1 MEPMRTFTGGVL
13 LPLVSTA
20 ATSEAWTGSI
30 AFALARNPPA
40 PGRMRQPAFATPGPQ
55 GAEEVPLR
63 PHSARRAHDRQMRD
77 AVREG
82 SSAGA
87 AARTR
92 LPCARR
98 PRGGR
103 GAARAGCIDDLGARN
118 GGPQQTGP
126 NPPNTNPS
134 QAPASA
140 VAPAHCNVTQC
151 WPVQRGRGR
160 GGGGRMRRG
169 GPATPHSSW
178 CRRRRW
184 RRDDGGASCLGGVA
198 PVARQYAAPVA
209 GVGAGLPP
217 LPRSAAA
224 VARTERGS
232 GRRPAGRLDRQA
244 QQAASP
250 SLRHAIQASAAGG
263 SRVTRH
269 ARRQQVR
276 CRRAGGCTAST
287 ALCRLLQTPARGFSE
302 HVSNS

>member
-1 MEPMRTFTGGVL
+1 MGPELGSSRTVISLWDNRCICQYPRDSYFFY
-13 LPLVSTA
+13 S
-20 ATSEAWTGSI
+20 
-30 AFALARNPPA
+30 
-40 PGRMRQPAFATPGPQ
+40 PGRAFVITHL
-55 GAEEVPLR
+55 EFPLR
-63 PHSARRAHDRQMRD
+63 GRA
-77 AVREG
+77 A
-82 SSAGA
+82 
-87 AARTR
+87 
-92 LPCARR
+92 
-98 PRGGR
+98 
-103 GAARAGCIDDLGARN
+103 
-118 GGPQQTGP
+118 
-126 NPPNTNPS
+126 NTNPS

-160 GGGGRMRRG
+160 RGGGRMRGG
-169 GPATPHSSW
+169 GPASPHSSW
-178 CRRRRW
+178 RRRRRW
-184 RRDDGGASCLGGVA
+184 WRDDRGASCLWGVA

>member
-1 MEPMRTFTGGVL
+1 MNSWEGISESQPGPKAVCMEAIRTYTGGAASSQHSRHVRGL
-13 LPLVSTA
+13 DRQHRLRSGEKSTGA
-20 ATSEAWTGSI
+20 G
-30 AFALARNPPA
+30 PPA
-40 PGRMRQPAFATPGPQ
+40 PAGVPAGQIPQ
-55 GAEEVPLR
+55 TSIRVWRRPALGKSRR
-63 PHSARRAHDRQMRD
+63 PHS
-77 AVREG
+77 
-82 SSAGA
+82 
-87 AARTR
+87 
-92 LPCARR
+92 
-98 PRGGR
+98 
-103 GAARAGCIDDLGARN
+103 
-118 GGPQQTGP
+118 
-126 NPPNTNPS
+126 NTP
-134 QAPASA
+134 
-140 VAPAHCNVTQC
+140 QC

-160 GGGGRMRRG
+160 RGGGRMRRG

-232 GRRPAGRLDRQA
+232 GRRPAGRLDRQPR
-244 QQAASP
+244 QAASP
-250 SLRHAIQASAAGG
+250 SLWLAGQASAAGG